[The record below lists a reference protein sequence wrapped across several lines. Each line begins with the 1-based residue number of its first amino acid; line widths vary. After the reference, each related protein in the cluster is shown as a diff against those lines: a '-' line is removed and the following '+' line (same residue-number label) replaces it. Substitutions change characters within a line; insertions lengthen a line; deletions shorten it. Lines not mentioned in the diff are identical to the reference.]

1 MGSRREQLVYMAS
14 RNLLAAL
21 CVSAPGAPSHITAL
35 WDLSIDVNDENVGR
49 TLVLPLIGRPT
60 PSLVSGRAAAAPRPR
75 PRAPPLLAPFPER
88 PAR

>member
-21 CVSAPGAPSHITAL
+21 CVSAPGALAHNRAL
-35 WDLSIDVNDENVGR
+35 GLSIDVNDENVGR

-60 PSLVSGRAAAAPRPR
+60 PSLVSGRTAAAPRPR